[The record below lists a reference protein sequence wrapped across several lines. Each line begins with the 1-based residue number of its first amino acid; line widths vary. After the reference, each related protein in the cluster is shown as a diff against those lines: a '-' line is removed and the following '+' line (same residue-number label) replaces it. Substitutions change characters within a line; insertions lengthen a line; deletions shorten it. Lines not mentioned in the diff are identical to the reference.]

1 MRRLPIL
8 LFFISSLFWAELSY
22 SQEDTTAAAY
32 TDSTTYASP
41 YGLRVGVD
49 LSKLVRTALENGYS
63 GFEIVSDFRISD
75 RLYVAAEI
83 GNEKKERFEANL
95 NSIASGSY
103 IKVGADFNAYV
114 NWLDMNNAIFVGM
127 RYGLAG
133 FKQELLAY
141 SIYTSNQAFPGT
153 VRIDP
158 VEYGGL
164 NASWLELMVGVKTE
178 VFHNLFLALNLQLKR
193 KLSDSKPDNFDNLY
207 IPGFNRTY
215 DFSEFGVGYGYTI
228 SYLIPIFKR

>member
-1 MRRLPIL
+1 MRRLLIL
-8 LFFISSLFWAELSY
+8 LFFISSLFSAGFVY
-22 SQEDTTAAAY
+22 SQENEAAVPADSTAY
-32 TDSTTYASP
+32 TSP
-41 YGLRVGVD
+41 YGLRVGTD
-49 LSKLVRTALENGYS
+49 LSKLIRTALENGYS

-103 IKVGADFNAYV
+103 IKVGADYNAYV
-114 NWLDMNNAIFVGM
+114 NWLNMNNAIFVGM

-153 VRIDP
+153 VRVDP
-158 VEYGGL
+158 VEYSGL
-164 NASWLELMVGVKTE
+164 NASWIELMVGVKTE
-178 VFHNLFLALNLQLKR
+178 IFHNLFLALNLQLKR
-193 KLSDSKPDNFDNLY
+193 KLSDTKPDNFDNLY